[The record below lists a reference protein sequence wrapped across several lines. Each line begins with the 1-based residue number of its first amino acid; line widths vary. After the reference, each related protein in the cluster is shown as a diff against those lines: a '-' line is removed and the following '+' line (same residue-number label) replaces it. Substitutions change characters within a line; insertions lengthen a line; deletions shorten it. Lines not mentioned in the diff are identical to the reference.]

1 MSKQIIRTK
10 LRSNVKKSHATLKAS
25 RMADAFMRNVLANDA
40 RRERQAEARKA
51 DRELNSTVREHHS
64 GNGRITVW
72 RR

>member
-1 MSKQIIRTK
+1 MIRSK

-40 RRERQAEARKA
+40 RRVRRAEDREA
-51 DRELNSTVREHHS
+51 DRVLNSTVREHHS

-72 RR
+72 KRE

>member
-40 RRERQAEARKA
+40 RRVRQAEAREA
-51 DRELNSTVREHHS
+51 ARVLNSTVREHHS